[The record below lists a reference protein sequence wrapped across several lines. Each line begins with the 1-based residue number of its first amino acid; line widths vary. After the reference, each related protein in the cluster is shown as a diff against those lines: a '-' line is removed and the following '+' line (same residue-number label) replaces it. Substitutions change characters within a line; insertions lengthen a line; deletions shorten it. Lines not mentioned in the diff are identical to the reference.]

1 MFAVVRNASKS
12 TYLQAVA
19 KDANNIH
26 VVEGDVGDYASL
38 QVGITPSFICPPGL
52 LITPCCHS
60 QKAAERVSEVTG
72 GKLDYLIHNAARVEA
87 ENLSK
92 GFDD

>member
-19 KDANNIH
+19 KDAKNIH
-26 VVEGDVGDYASL
+26 VVEGDVADYPSL
-38 QVGITPSFICPPGL
+38 QVGTTSRVMYPPAL
-52 LITPCCHS
+52 LITCIHS

-87 ENLSK
+87 ETLSK